1 MTNNS
6 VAIVEDNNDIRQAL
20 EQIIESSEEFKLAGS
35 CTTGEEAIEKL
46 PLLNPKVVLM
56 DIGLGDGMNGI
67 EVVRELKASFPEIL
81 FMMCTIY
88 EEDEKIFEAL
98 RAGASGYILKKTQP
112 AKLLEGITELIQ
124 GGAPMS
130 SQIASKVVAA
140 FQNNAVSATPVEAGV
155 PLEMLSRRENEI
167 LEMLST
173 GLLYK
178 EISDKLFITTETVRK
193 HVYHI
198 YEKLHVTNRVEAV
211 NKYFGR

>member
-6 VAIVEDNNDIRQAL
+6 VAIVEDNHDIRQAL
-20 EQIIESSEEFKLAGS
+20 EQIIESSNDFTLAGS
-35 CTTGEEAIEKL
+35 CVTGEEAILKL
-46 PLLNPKVVLM
+46 PILNPKVVLM

-67 EVVRELKASFPEIL
+67 EVVRELKAGNPEIL

-98 RAGASGYILKKTQP
+98 RAGASGYILKTTQP

-140 FQNNAVSATPVEAGV
+140 FQNKSVATPTGTS
-155 PLEMLSRRENEI
+155 LEVLSKRENEI

>member
-6 VAIVEDNNDIRQAL
+6 VAIVEDNHDIRQAL
-20 EQIIESSEEFKLAGS
+20 EQIIESSNDFTLAGS
-35 CTTGEEAIEKL
+35 CVTGEEAILKL
-46 PLLNPKVVLM
+46 PILNPKVVLM

-67 EVVRELKASFPEIL
+67 EVVRELKAGNPEIL

-98 RAGASGYILKKTQP
+98 RAGASGKKKKKTQP

-140 FQNNAVSATPVEAGV
+140 FQNKSVATPTGTS
-155 PLEMLSRRENEI
+155 LEVLSKRENEI

>member
-20 EQIIESSEEFKLAGS
+20 EQIIESSNDFTLAGS
-35 CTTGEEAIEKL
+35 CITGEEAVLKL
-46 PLLNPKVVLM
+46 PILNPKVVLM
-56 DIGLGDGMNGI
+56 DIGLGEGMNGI
-67 EVVRELKASFPEIL
+67 EVVRELKASNPEIL

-112 AKLLEGITELIQ
+112 AKLLEGIAELIQ

-140 FQNNAVSATPVEAGV
+140 FQNKSVAALTGSS
-155 PLEMLSRRENEI
+155 LEVLSKRENEI